1 MRLTRLCVD
10 VWNWG
15 VGMFSRCSSGQ
26 TERPDGAPNRSQV
39 QVRRFIPGIER
50 EFNRV
55 LEIVRAA
62 FPEEGWNRSFVND
75 LNSARFG
82 HAFVAEERYII
93 KGFMFCVIKDG
104 VVDLLKLAV
113 DSKFRRQGIGSRMI
127 NDLVVG
133 LPQLRISKII
143 ARVAESEQGAQ
154 IFLSRRGFD
163 FKNTIR
169 EGRIWK
175 GRDLYQFELAVS
187 YL

>member
-1 MRLTRLCVD
+1 
-10 VWNWG
+10 
-15 VGMFSRCSSGQ
+15 MFSRCSSGQ

-39 QVRRFIPGIER
+39 QVRRFIPRIER
-50 EFNRV
+50 DLNSV
-55 LEIVRAA
+55 LEIGRAA
-62 FPEEGWNRSFVND
+62 FPEEGWNKSLVND

-113 DSKFRRQGIGSRMI
+113 DSQFRKQGIGTRMI

-133 LPQLRISKII
+133 LRQLRISKII
-143 ARVAESEQGAQ
+143 ARVAEGDLGAQ
-154 IFLSRRGFD
+154 IFLSKRGFEANNIL
-163 FKNTIR
+163 K
-169 EGRIWK
+169 EGRTWK

-187 YL
+187 YFENG